1 MNPKNLA
8 LQLLSTRFLEDVYD
22 EYGLA
27 LAFVLGVTIVTTA
40 LDVIPRLR
48 QHEESRAWRATLAHA
63 WFWCILLWGVNS
75 SFITLSHLHRVVL
88 GGGPPIDDRILA
100 AGRSLFALLAIL
112 TCAAIM
118 SLIGQLCAAA
128 LAHRYT
134 FYVGTAATV
143 GVVTTDWIV
152 LLVFTW
158 TASN

>member
-8 LQLLSTRFLEDVYD
+8 LQLLSERFLEQVFD

-27 LAFVLGVTIVTTA
+27 LAFVLGVTIVKTA
-40 LDVIPRLR
+40 LDVTPRLR
-48 QHEESRAWRATLAHA
+48 RHEESGSRRATLAHA
-63 WFWCILLWGVNS
+63 WFWCVLLWGVNS
-75 SFITLSHLHRVVL
+75 SVITLSHWHRVVL

-100 AGRSLFALLAIL
+100 AGRSLFVLLAIL

-118 SLIGQLCAAA
+118 SLIGQLRGPAS
-128 LAHRYT
+128 AHRYT

-158 TASN
+158 TTSN